1 MNLFRSE
8 EHIERWLGVREPGAT
23 IGIATLSDL
32 AHAWWDDRL
41 APDWRPHTPEQN
53 GAIRGRPGLDGES
66 GTLPWDA
73 AVDPAAAAAGWA
85 REFAAR
91 RTRTSMSGGQAA
103 GRMPPGRC
111 SRTPSFAR
119 AS

>member
-41 APDWRPHTPEQN
+41 APDWGPHTPEQN
-53 GAIRGRPGLDGES
+53 GAILGRPGLVDEFW
-66 GTLPWDA
+66 TLP
-73 AVDPAAAAAGWA
+73 
-85 REFAAR
+85 
-91 RTRTSMSGGQAA
+91 
-103 GRMPPGRC
+103 
-111 SRTPSFAR
+111 
-119 AS
+119 